1 MNEIWL
7 QADREGIFYGQCSEL
22 CGTNHGYMPIEVRA
36 VSEEKFLSWVT
47 QAKEEYAKVG
57 DDINLANNE

>member
-1 MNEIWL
+1 MNWAINKKL
-7 QADREGIFYGQCSEL
+7 
-22 CGTNHGYMPIEVRA
+22 PIDK
-36 VSEEKFLSWVT
+36 SEEKFLSWVS